1 MKKLT
6 LLLTAALS
14 LIPAT
19 ERKLSALDFDAGTG
33 MSISEAVGEL
43 KARSAAVR
51 APAVSSA
58 SVSSSLARF
67 WEDLKKDTM
76 EDACDNVEL
85 KLNEGVKV
93 ANIAGVEGDFKR
105 YMRKSPEGRLA
116 LIDEVKLNLSLG
128 ISQELLNSPELG
140 VLSVGMTGLLEG
152 KSQVI
157 RPLQSD
163 SSCRELKTLAK
174 LSQVK
179 TVLPARISRIAAM
192 KNGEIWKLP
201 LTLRMGFSS
210 GVGVAIR
217 EFLNISISAGKSNEN
232 KPSVTLYRIDYNKL
246 RLRLRLDH
254 VAVRSAGASVSSAEI
269 PVADIGL
276 INAENI
282 LAREINKGWA
292 KEINKYIALKLSFAH
307 SRSTGK
313 KLLLE
318 FVLNPDSPEQMAS
331 LEEFLR
337 GDFGLVK
344 RFMEMNLR
352 FNDFSEADDISGGLS
367 DIDGAEQQVGQSL
380 NSAASFSG
388 SNLSHGQ
395 SDTFHMQVPVLH
407 TRDDAWS
414 SSYNRYQSQADSGEV
429 LHVQQQGRTSTGNSL
444 NIPLVGTVVK
454 YSSQKNVYVVNREVA
469 DGQATRPGM
478 MYQQN
483 EGFLRNSD
491 GTARQM
497 IEKANGMLRYVGVD
511 GSRRGELIPAD
522 EIFPALPEP
531 SDPGQLAQSKVYG
544 SALMSFKLLI
554 NERGVNGIIFA
565 PAQAILKAYLN
576 MMRETEAAV
585 IDKVLDLFT
594 VNEEGE
600 VGFDHKAAQ
609 KRLGTAFLTGC
620 DNGTNPLDI
629 VRTLAKAATQVIGDL
644 ASVKGA
650 SNWKERSGRLSRVAA
665 GDSRSGLGYEDFMK
679 VVLQLVSPEDVS
691 AEVYLHTDKKVKGEA
706 DLTRTYRFFNG
717 RDNNFDS
724 ALSEVSQAQERFAE
738 PSLLTD

>member
-6 LLLTAALS
+6 LLLIAALS
-14 LIPAT
+14 LISAT
-19 ERKLSALDFDAGTG
+19 ARKLSALDFDAGAG
-33 MSISEAVGEL
+33 ISISEAVGEL
-43 KARSAAVR
+43 KAQSAAVR

-58 SVSSSLARF
+58 GISSSLARF
-67 WEDLKKDTM
+67 WEDLKNDTL
-76 EDACDNVEL
+76 EGACENAEI
-85 KLNEGVKV
+85 KLNKDGKLPGM
-93 ANIAGVEGDFKR
+93 AGVGADFKR
-105 YMRKSPEGRLA
+105 YMRKFPDGRLA
-116 LIDEVKLNLSLG
+116 LIDEVKLNLSVG
-128 ISQELLNSPELG
+128 INQELLNIPELG
-140 VLSVGMTGLLEG
+140 ALSVGMTGLLEG
-152 KSQVI
+152 KSQVV
-157 RPLQSD
+157 RPLESD
-163 SSCRELKTLAK
+163 SYCRELKTLVD
-174 LSQVK
+174 LYEVK

-192 KNGEIWKLP
+192 KNGELWKLP
-201 LTLRMGFSS
+201 LTLRLGFSAGAGAVIQEVLS
-210 GVGVAIR
+210 V
-217 EFLNISISAGKSNEN
+217 SISAGQSNES
-232 KPSVTLYRIDYNKL
+232 KPSVTLYRMDDDNL
-246 RLRLRLDH
+246 RLRLRLDR
-254 VAVRSAGASVSSAEI
+254 VAVRSVGASVSSAEI

-276 INAENI
+276 VNAENI
-282 LAREINKGWA
+282 LAREINRSWA
-292 KEINKYIALKLSFAH
+292 KEINKYIALKLSFAR
-307 SRSTGK
+307 SRSSGK

-318 FVLNPDSPEQMAS
+318 FILNPNSPEQMAS
-331 LEEFLR
+331 LEKFLR
-337 GDFGLVK
+337 GDFGLLK

-352 FNDFSEADDISGGLS
+352 FNDFSEADDIAGGME
-367 DIDGAEQQVGQSL
+367 DIQGVGQQAGQALDSE
-380 NSAASFSG
+380 AGFSG
-388 SNLSHGQ
+388 SNMYHGH
-395 SDTFHMQVPVLH
+395 SDALHVQVPVLH

-414 SSYNRYQSQADSGEV
+414 SSYNRYQSQANSGEV

-469 DGQATRPGM
+469 DGQATRPVM

-483 EGFLRNSD
+483 EGFVRNSD
-491 GTARQM
+491 GTARHM
-497 IEKANGMLRYVGVD
+497 IEKANGMLRYVGSD
-511 GSRRGELIPAD
+511 GNGMADLIPAAA
-522 EIFPALPEP
+522 IFAPLPAPA
-531 SDPGQLAQSKVYG
+531 DPGQLTQSKVYG

-629 VRTLAKAATQVIGDL
+629 VRTLAKAATQVIRDL
-644 ASVKGA
+644 ASVKEA
-650 SNWKERSGRLSRVAA
+650 SDWKERSERLSGIAA

-679 VVLQLVSPEDVS
+679 VVLQLVSPDDVS